1 MVNTPFNRRNNEF
14 EGDMAAYMRSI
25 APDNDEAIERL
36 KRNLRIARREEL
48 TPRQRQVLQLYFEQ
62 EMTMEQVAQRLGITK
77 STVSRTIARA
87 KSRLR
92 RCLRYAL

>member
-25 APDNDEAIERL
+25 APDNDETIERL

>member
-25 APDNDEAIERL
+25 APDNDETIERL

-62 EMTMEQVAQRLGITK
+62 ELTMEQVAQRLGITK

-92 RCLRYAL
+92 SCLRYAL